1 MSLCL
6 SRHLPVALGSF
17 LTHNIFC
24 WWPGAWL
31 GIRGILLSFTLRK
44 LPRGQAIKGPLL
56 AGFLCFHW
64 GIRLGDGTRPLAQ
77 SHTPAFRSSKEN
89 DGKLLVHPEVDTL
102 L

>member
-1 MSLCL
+1 MNLCL

-44 LPRGQAIKGPLL
+44 LPRGTG
-56 AGFLCFHW
+56 H
-64 GIRLGDGTRPLAQ
+64 
-77 SHTPAFRSSKEN
+77 
-89 DGKLLVHPEVDTL
+89 
-102 L
+102 